1 MTVFKSLMTFMTLMT
16 WHDLFWSN
24 LLINDLIAFSCSFCV
39 TFAWCM
45 TKYRVEIT
53 ETLSRTI
60 EMEAESVYAAV
71 EKVRQMYQNCEII
84 LDSSDYVETEISV
97 KRWKK
102 RRVLEVFRDNS
113 LTLHPLIAHYERWQ
127 TLRN

>member
-1 MTVFKSLMTFMTLMT
+1 
-16 WHDLFWSN
+16 
-24 LLINDLIAFSCSFCV
+24 
-39 TFAWCM
+39 M

-84 LDSSDYVETEISV
+84 LDTSDYVETEISV
-97 KRWKK
+97 KR
-102 RRVLEVFRDNS
+102 
-113 LTLHPLIAHYERWQ
+113 
-127 TLRN
+127 